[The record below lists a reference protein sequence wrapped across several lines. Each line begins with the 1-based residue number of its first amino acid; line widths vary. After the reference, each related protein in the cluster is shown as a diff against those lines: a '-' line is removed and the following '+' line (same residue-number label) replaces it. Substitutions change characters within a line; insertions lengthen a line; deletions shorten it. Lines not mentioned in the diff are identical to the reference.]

1 MASCRKISKRQESW
15 GQFHL
20 ETCTELDE
28 DSDATDPEGELVG
41 ELQDQSNF
49 VEAATAIAEA
59 QQLRLDYER
68 RSMTMEDFRSHLV
81 RNQ

>member
-1 MASCRKISKRQESW
+1 M
-15 GQFHL
+15 
-20 ETCTELDE
+20 
-28 DSDATDPEGELVG
+28 G